1 MYDARFKI
9 PAQSNLGQLMVAKGK
24 ELTKKDKDKREK
36 REYRDMVKKV
46 EGYKRIV
53 SALAKFFMGVSMI
66 CTMALYAFN
75 IYELNKG
82 RFFLAR
88 TRMNV
93 TQTIDFEEITT
104 NEVMYFLYRNT
115 TKGATDVSS
124 GNNWYIVPD
133 VAETCE
139 GKGFQLM
146 KDLER
151 ITEIRDNIDSYF
163 MIVSQSYVLVLMLI
177 MAVLAVY
184 VIPEMLKEHHVPM
197 LFR

>member
-1 MYDARFKI
+1 
-9 PAQSNLGQLMVAKGK
+9 
-24 ELTKKDKDKREK
+24 
-36 REYRDMVKKV
+36 
-46 EGYKRIV
+46 
-53 SALAKFFMGVSMI
+53 MI